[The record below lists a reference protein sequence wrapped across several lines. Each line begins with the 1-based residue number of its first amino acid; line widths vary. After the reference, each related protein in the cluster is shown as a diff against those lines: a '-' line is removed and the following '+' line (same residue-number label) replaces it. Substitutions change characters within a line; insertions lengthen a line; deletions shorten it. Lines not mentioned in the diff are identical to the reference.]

1 MSPDGGTVDR
11 TRIRVRYAETDQMGR
26 AHHMQY
32 LAWFELGRTE
42 LMRAAGVAYSALERE
57 GIRLPVSNVQIE
69 YSGAAAY
76 DDLVEIRTWVSDVR
90 SRTVTFSYSA
100 TRVEDGDE
108 IATGSTRL
116 VCANE
121 DGRARRLPPHLVT
134 VLQELLEGTERDV
147 TP

>member
-1 MSPDGGTVDR
+1 
-11 TRIRVRYAETDQMGR
+11 MGR

-57 GIRLPVSNVQIE
+57 GVRLPVSNAQIE
-69 YSGAAAY
+69 YSGAAGY
-76 DDLVEIRTWVSDVR
+76 DELVEIRTWVSGVR

-100 TRVEDGDE
+100 MRVADGEE

-116 VCANE
+116 VCTNE
-121 DGRARRLPPHLVT
+121 TGRARRLPPHLVT
-134 VLQELLEGTERDV
+134 VLQELQDGNGGDA